1 MFDTRDPELL
11 KLKPVEFRS
20 VTLIKA
26 MDIRPKVAS
35 KRLVLDF
42 RASYSQ
48 T

>member
-1 MFDTRDPELL
+1 MDTTDPELL
-11 KLKPVEFRS
+11 KLRPVELRS
-20 VTLIKA
+20 VALIKA

-35 KRLVLDF
+35 KRLVLDL